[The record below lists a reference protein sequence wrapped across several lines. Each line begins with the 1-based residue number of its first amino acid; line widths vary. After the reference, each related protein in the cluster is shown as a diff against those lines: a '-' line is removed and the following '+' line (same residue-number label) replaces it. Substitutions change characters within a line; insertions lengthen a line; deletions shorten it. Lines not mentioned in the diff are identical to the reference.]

1 MGAASSI
8 GRAGPVAAAGCVTR
22 PSPQAASCCSC
33 PGRPQ
38 LAPGQLPQRR
48 YGCRAMM
55 LETVA
60 AVLGMETDCI
70 GNILLFL
77 T

>member
-8 GRAGPVAAAGCVTR
+8 GRAGPAAAAGCVPR

-38 LAPGQLPQRR
+38 LAPGQLLQVRQLPPSTAGRTT
-48 YGCRAMM
+48 M
-55 LETVA
+55 
-60 AVLGMETDCI
+60 
-70 GNILLFL
+70 
-77 T
+77 